1 MASAGHQTHGGDMS
15 TVFRSNLEDDEE
27 EVLLFALCRLYF
39 LLKSF
44 DLLLQL
50 AIFILTV
57 LLHVLFITAVFL
69 LKTQRLTLL
78 ALNPVPSPVI
88 PTTLHSALIVADT
101 QLNTTVQMPSTCI
114 LGYRFNSLLLPTF
127 ELVSMSVSLFYVHSI
142 DILPTL
148 LEICS
153 HLPPTLMQTPAP
165 LLI

>member
-1 MASAGHQTHGGDMS
+1 MS

-78 ALNPVPSPVI
+78 ALNSVPSPVI

-101 QLNTTVQMPSTCI
+101 QLNNCALFKCHSELASTCI
-114 LGYRFNSLLLPTF
+114 LGYRFNSHLLPTF
-127 ELVSMSVSLFYVHSI
+127 EL
-142 DILPTL
+142 P
-148 LEICS
+148 S
-153 HLPPTLMQTPAP
+153 HGSHVRFLVLCA
-165 LLI
+165 